1 MDANTSST
9 IEPESM
15 YGYINNLLMNPTALI
30 ILVIVVLIY
39 IIVFVSLG
47 DSSNA
52 TSSFSTVG
60 TNSSSGLDK
69 TSGIIIAVIAGI
81 FVILLLFNVLQYFFS
96 IDIMASIKNLFNP
109 TNPQLDITINENT
122 GEDSD
127 GSSQTIP
134 EISTRPQVFN
144 VPGNYYGYEDAKTLC
159 KAYGSRLATYS
170 EVEDSY
176 NKGGEWC
183 NYGWSDGQMA
193 LFPTQKTTFNNLQ
206 KIPGH
211 EQDCGRP
218 GVNGG
223 YMANPHIKYG
233 VNCFGYKPKITTEEE
248 EMMQNTTP
256 YPKTEK
262 DILFEKRVD
271 YWKTK
276 LNDILVSPFN
286 YNSWSRF

>member
-1 MDANTSST
+1 MEASTSST

-30 ILVIVVLIY
+30 ILVIIVLIY
-39 IIVFVSLG
+39 LIVFVSLG
-47 DSSNA
+47 DSSNT
-52 TSSFSTVG
+52 TSSFSTSG
-60 TNSSSGLDK
+60 SSGLDK
-69 TSGIIIAVIAGI
+69 TSGIIIAIIVGI

-109 TNPQLDITINENT
+109 TNPQLDITVNENT
-122 GEDSD
+122 GKGADS
-127 GSSQTIP
+127 SEPIP
-134 EISTRPQVFN
+134 EISTIQQVFN
-144 VPGNYYGYEDAKTLC
+144 IPGNYYGYEDAKTLC
-159 KAYGSRLATYS
+159 QAYGSRLATYN

-193 LFPTQKTTFNNLQ
+193 LFPTQKTTFDNLQ

-211 EQDCGRP
+211 EHDCGRP

-223 YMANPHIKYG
+223 YMANPHIQYG
-233 VNCFGYKPKITTEEE
+233 VNCFGYKPKITSEEE

>member
-1 MDANTSST
+1 MEASTSST

-30 ILVIVVLIY
+30 ILVIIVLIY
-39 IIVFVSLG
+39 LIVFVSLG
-47 DSSNA
+47 DSSNT
-52 TSSFSTVG
+52 TSSFSTNG
-60 TNSSSGLDK
+60 SSGLDK
-69 TSGIIIAVIAGI
+69 MSGTIIAIIAGI

-109 TNPQLDITINENT
+109 TNPQLDITVNENT
-122 GEDSD
+122 GKSSGE
-127 GSSQTIP
+127 GSEPIP
-134 EISTRPQVFN
+134 EISTIQQVFN
-144 VPGNYYGYEDAKTLC
+144 IPGNYYGYEDAKTLC
-159 KAYGSRLATYS
+159 QAYGSRLATYN

-193 LFPTQKTTFNNLQ
+193 LFPTQKTTFDNLQ

-211 EQDCGRP
+211 EHDCGRP

-223 YMANPHIKYG
+223 YMANPHIQYG
-233 VNCFGYKPKITTEEE
+233 VNCFGYKPKITSEEE